1 MKEMIK
7 TAALAVCV
15 CTVASGCANRRGA
28 SSDAAASAAAPASAA
43 TTTFTAMTPPVRNTV
58 RVSHVRAS
66 AVKKAVSKEYRL
78 DLSAVQEP
86 YAAEIA
92 YYTEK
97 ALAYDSPLTAFNF
110 TSLKRNDSSSQLV
123 IKVSLSVTAGA
134 SGRRGTRFR
143 PCYTI
148 SAFENGEQIW
158 MVQASCESVARDL
171 SKING
176 WLPGIVASARMYI
189 GQSRVAPMQS
199 VTKYPE
205 FLAAIGAL

>member
-1 MKEMIK
+1 MRTIVKA
-7 TAALAVCV
+7 TAIAVCACAAV
-15 CTVASGCANRRGA
+15 SGC
-28 SSDAAASAAAPASAA
+28 SSVRSAASAPEAPAAN
-43 TTTFTAMTPPVRNTV
+43 TFTAMTPPVRNTA
-58 RVSHVRAS
+58 RVAHVRAT

-78 DLSAVQEP
+78 DLSGVQAP

-97 ALAYDSPLTAFNF
+97 ALAYDSALTSFNF
-110 TSLKRNDSSSQLV
+110 SPLKRNDGSAQLV
-123 IKVSLSVTAGA
+123 IKVDLSVTAGA
-134 SGRRGTRFR
+134 SGRRGTRYR

-148 SAFENGEQIW
+148 SAIENGEQIW
-158 MVQASCESVARDL
+158 MVQASCESVVRDL

-189 GQSRVAPMQS
+189 GQSRVAPMQA

-205 FLAAIGAL
+205 FLSAIGAL